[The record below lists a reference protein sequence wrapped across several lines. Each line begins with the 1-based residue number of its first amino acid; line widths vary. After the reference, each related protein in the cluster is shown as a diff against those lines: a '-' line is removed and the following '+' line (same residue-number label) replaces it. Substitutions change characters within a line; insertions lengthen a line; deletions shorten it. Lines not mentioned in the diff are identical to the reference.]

1 MASRPGKPR
10 KTADGRAEFPPAE
23 SSGYL
28 VRDAHRA
35 FQRLLEK
42 RIAPYGVARGQW
54 YFLRVLWTEDG
65 LSQRELSARV
75 GMMEPTT
82 VIALR
87 SMERAGLIRRVRSS
101 DDKRKAQVWL
111 TPKAQRRR
119 GGRLAP
125 RRARAVPADDRAHDG
140 EFGSD
145 QEIRL
150 RLRVPAERALARE
163 SRDPRG
169 RTGGRAAVLRS
180 ASLALGPLVPLAPQV
195 GFTRLAHVRVPDLG

>member
-87 SMERAGLIRRVRSS
+87 SMEKAGLIRRVRSS
-101 DDKRKAQVWL
+101 DDKRKAQAWL
-111 TPKAQRRR
+111 TPKAQRMRNELLSVARSITDQAEDGLRR
-119 GGRLAP
+119 DELAQF
-125 RRARAVPADDRAHDG
+125 RRVIARMTANLDR
-140 EFGSD
+140 
-145 QEIRL
+145 IKR
-150 RLRVPAERALARE
+150 
-163 SRDPRG
+163 
-169 RTGGRAAVLRS
+169 
-180 ASLALGPLVPLAPQV
+180 
-195 GFTRLAHVRVPDLG
+195 

>member
-10 KTADGRAEFPPAE
+10 KTADGRAQFPPAE

-87 SMERAGLIRRVRSS
+87 SMEKAGLIRRVRSS

-111 TPKAQRRR
+111 TPKAQRMRNELLSVARGITDQAEDGLRR
-119 GGRLAP
+119 DELAQF
-125 RRARAVPADDRAHDG
+125 RRTIARMTANLDR
-140 EFGSD
+140 
-145 QEIRL
+145 IKR
-150 RLRVPAERALARE
+150 
-163 SRDPRG
+163 
-169 RTGGRAAVLRS
+169 
-180 ASLALGPLVPLAPQV
+180 
-195 GFTRLAHVRVPDLG
+195 